1 MWDIIHL
8 KYGDP
13 QCFTGFFLPPLNK
26 EGSNKRLMGQVEIP
40 DHCRNENFLLSIIL
54 KIPRIFLIDCKL
66 LLFTNYTLKIKLTR
80 NGPYDCTKYKIIIQ
94 IIFFWYFHLGKNGK
108 GFEGRK
114 FRPSSARCWK
124 HQRSPRN
131 ERYLCHTAH
140 GYNNQTA
147 FHW

>member
-1 MWDIIHL
+1 MGYRIILQCGIPYNLAMWDIIHL
-8 KYGDP
+8 EYGDP
-13 QCFTGFFLPPLNK
+13 QCFTGFFLLPLNK

-80 NGPYDCTKYKIIIQ
+80 NIRLLFKS
-94 IIFFWYFHLGKNGK
+94 FFLVFPFRKNGK
-108 GFEGRK
+108 GFEGLK

-124 HQRSPRN
+124 TPEVS
-131 ERYLCHTAH
+131 T
-140 GYNNQTA
+140 
-147 FHW
+147 